1 MPVLAFSAR
10 PSMPMNSGSTTLN
23 PANTVI
29 TLNESVK
36 SVVRLVK
43 KKISGVTID
52 PICMV
57 AVFVATACIKCER
70 GTTRAVRADLAGP
83 PRTLVDASTA
93 VIK

>member
-1 MPVLAFSAR
+1 MLIA
-10 PSMPMNSGSTTLN
+10 
-23 PANTVI
+23 ANTVI
-29 TLNESVK
+29 TPNESVK
-36 SVVRLVK
+36 SVVRLVM
-43 KKISGVTID
+43 KKIAGVTIE

-70 GTTRAVRADLAGP
+70 GTTRAVSADLAGP